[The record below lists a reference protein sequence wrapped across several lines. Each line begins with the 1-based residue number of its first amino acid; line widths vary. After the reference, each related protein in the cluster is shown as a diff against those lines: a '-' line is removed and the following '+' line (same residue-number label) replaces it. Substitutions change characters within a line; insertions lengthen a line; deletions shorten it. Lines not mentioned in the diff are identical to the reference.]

1 MNRIIVVFK
10 RKEYKMIQYVNMT
23 IKEQKNI
30 ALIAH
35 DGKKQEML
43 KWCEK
48 NKSILR
54 QILLYILF

>member
-1 MNRIIVVFK
+1 MQTGH
-10 RKEYKMIQYVNMT
+10 KMVNYVNMT
-23 IKEQKNI
+23 IGKQKNI

-48 NKSILR
+48 N
-54 QILLYILF
+54 

>member
-1 MNRIIVVFK
+1 MNRIIVAFK

-35 DGKKQEML
+35 DGKSRKCLSGVRRTNQ
-43 KWCEK
+43 
-48 NKSILR
+48 
-54 QILLYILF
+54 F